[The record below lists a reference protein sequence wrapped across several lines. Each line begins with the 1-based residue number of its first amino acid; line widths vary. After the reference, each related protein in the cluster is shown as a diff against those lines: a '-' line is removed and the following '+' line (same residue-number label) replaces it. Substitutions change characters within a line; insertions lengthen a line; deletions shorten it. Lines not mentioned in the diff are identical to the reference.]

1 METRTQTRTP
11 SGAKQAT
18 ALLVLAALF
27 FLPGCERKERLKVGD
42 AAPEFSVMD
51 TTGST
56 VALGQFKGK
65 VVVLYFW
72 TNSCCR
78 DTVKLIEPLY
88 GKYREKGLALLA
100 FDVGDSGET
109 AASYAKSNGLT
120 FPVLADERGEIF
132 RQYRLLGFPT
142 VLLLDK
148 NGVIRQIVPGR
159 IEAAQLEKL
168 VQRQFDHQKETDAAY
183 ERLHSR

>member
-109 AASYAKSNGLT
+109 AASY
-120 FPVLADERGEIF
+120 GEIF